1 MDEASAVGE
10 KRKCAEEPL
19 PVEKR
24 KCTEEP
30 VNKHE
35 WTEKEKLA
43 LEPFIEHNAKLL
55 RKYMS
60 NNYPLL
66 ERMREMDERNKK
78 LETDIERLKAEN
90 AKSSGVVITEEEFK
104 KRFRGQRLTLIAN
117 HKADLDKKL
126 GEQQEKHDKRIEAMT
141 TEIDDLRKKLRESE
155 ATGFHKHEYVVSND
169 LRLKLAEVEEEWK
182 KKLKKVEENSEMVY
196 QMFKR
201 RSKVDEEIL
210 KEDYGKRLEAAENA
224 AEERT
229 RYMYNAIM
237 DALEENSITP
247 LRDLDRDGVLI
258 NSRWRVSDSFNKAME
273 EMRRSCQGR
282 IDREVEAIR
291 EKEKHKTDNLM
302 RLYDTEIKR
311 CAQQERDLTQFK
323 KIEKEQ
329 AQIIKT
335 LTREKLTLQD
345 TIMKNAAA
353 ATAPP
358 QQYYP
363 PPQQFYAPPP
373 TSYPPQPYYAPQPP
387 MFYQAPPPY

>member
-1 MDEASAVGE
+1 MDEPPPPAVGE
-10 KRKCAEEPL
+10 KRKF
-19 PVEKR
+19 
-24 KCTEEP
+24 TEELRT
-30 VNKHE
+30 HE

-66 ERMREMDERNKK
+66 ERMREMEERNKK
-78 LETDIERLKAEN
+78 LEADVERMKVESS
-90 AKSSGVVITEEEFK
+90 KQSGVVITEEEFK

-126 GEQQEKHDKRIEAMT
+126 QEQQEKHDKRIEAMT
-141 TEIDDLRKKLRESE
+141 TEIDDLRKRLRESE
-155 ATGFHKHEYVVSND
+155 DTGFHRHEFVVSND
-169 LRLKLAEVEEEWK
+169 LRMKIAEVEEEWK
-182 KKLKKVEENSEMVY
+182 KKLKKVEENREMVY

-210 KEDYGKRLEAAENA
+210 KEDYAKRLKAAENA

-237 DALEENSITP
+237 DALEENSVTP
-247 LRDLDRDGVLI
+247 LRDLDRDGVLL

-273 EMRRSCQGR
+273 EMRRSCQDR
-282 IDREVEAIR
+282 IDREVEVMR
-291 EKEKHKTDNLM
+291 EKEKHKADNLVW
-302 RLYDTEIKR
+302 LYETEIKK

-335 LTREKLTLQD
+335 LTHEKLILQD

-353 ATAPP
+353 ATAPLQP
-358 QQYYP
+358 YYPNAAAATNYYP
-363 PPQQFYAPPP
+363 PPQPYYPNAAAATNYPPL
-373 TSYPPQPYYAPQPP
+373 PQPYY
-387 MFYQAPPPY
+387 PYYPAH